1 MQIQKEKEEMERE
14 EEREHRGAIG
24 AESKVM
30 ERTCRVTEKKMG
42 DGKEKRYKPPKA
54 CRENKTRARESET
67 ESARIHVPVR
77 RKKSKRAKGK
87 WCRHKPR
94 REHVETKRE

>member
-1 MQIQKEKEEMERE
+1 MSIFSTIAHADTKKGWKKWRV

-30 ERTCRVTEKKMG
+30 ERTCRATKKDG
-42 DGKEKRYKPPKA
+42 DGKEKSYKPPKA
-54 CRENKTRARESET
+54 CRENKIRAGESEA

-77 RKKSKRAKGK
+77 F
-87 WCRHKPR
+87 
-94 REHVETKRE
+94 